1 MTATVSPSPPTRI
14 TTAPRE
20 EHRFPT
26 LTPEQIARIAARGT
40 PRRLERGEV
49 VIEIGDPYTRIF
61 VVQTG
66 GIEVVGVRKCAE
78 ELITVHGPGQFS
90 GDVGTLSG
98 RRSLVRLRAAEPS
111 EVIEVDRENLLTL
124 VATDSELSEIM
135 MRAYILRRVELIRNE
150 VGDLVLLG
158 SQHCSGTLGIK
169 EFLTRNGQPYLY
181 IDLDTEPGVQ
191 TILDR
196 FNVRE
201 GDIPLI
207 ICRGTVVLRNP
218 TTRQIA
224 ECLGFNATIDQTQLR
239 DVVIVGAGPA
249 GLGAAVYAASEGLN
263 VLVLESDS
271 PGGQAGSSSR
281 IENYLGFPT
290 GITGG
295 ELASRAYSQS
305 QKFGAQIAIAQD
317 AKRLACDR
325 RPFAIELEEGQRLT
339 SRAIIIASGARYR
352 KLPLPN
358 LAQFEGAGVY
368 YGATFLEAQLCKD
381 EEVIVVGGGNS
392 AGQAA
397 VYLAQTSRHV
407 HLLVR
412 SASLADRMSRYLIR
426 RIEESPDITVYTRT
440 EVVGLDGDSHLR
452 SVTWRHRDTGETELH
467 AIGHLFCMTGAS
479 PATAWLQ
486 GCVVLDAKGF
496 IKTGADLTKEELAQ
510 SEWPLSRSPHLL
522 ETSLP
527 GVFAVGDVRAN
538 NFKRVAS
545 AVGEGSI
552 AVALVHQVL
561 QE

>member
-1 MTATVSPSPPTRI
+1 MTATISLASTARMN
-14 TTAPRE
+14 TAPPD

-26 LTPEQIARIAARGT
+26 LTPAQIARIAARGT
-40 PRRLERGEV
+40 PRRLEAGEV
-49 VIEIGDPYTRIF
+49 VIEIGEPYTHVF

-66 GIEVVGVRKCAE
+66 GIEVVSTRKGTE

-90 GDVGTLSG
+90 GDVAALSG
-98 RRSLVRLRAAEPS
+98 RRAVVRLRAVEPS

-150 VGDLVLLG
+150 VGDVVLLG
-158 SQHCSGTLGIK
+158 SPHCAGTLGVK
-169 EFLTRNGQPYLY
+169 EFLTRNGQPYTY

-196 FNVRE
+196 FNVKE
-201 GDIPLI
+201 GDIPVI

-218 TTRQIA
+218 TNRQIA
-224 ECLGFNATIDQTQLR
+224 DCLGFNVTIDQTQLR

-263 VLVLESDS
+263 VLVIEADS

-295 ELASRAYSQS
+295 ELAARAYSQS
-305 QKFGAQIAIAQD
+305 QKFGAQIAIAQK
-317 AKRLACDR
+317 ASRLACER
-325 RPFAIELEEGQRLT
+325 RPFAVELEGGAQIT
-339 SRAIIIASGARYR
+339 SRAIIIASGAQYR

-358 LAQFEGAGVY
+358 LASFEGAGVY
-368 YGATFLEAQLCKD
+368 YGATFLEAQLCRD
-381 EEVIVVGGGNS
+381 EEVVVVGGGNS

-397 VYLAQTSRHV
+397 VYLAQTSKHV
-407 HLLVR
+407 HLVVR
-412 SASLADRMSRYLIR
+412 SGSLADRMSRYLIR
-426 RIEESPDITVYTRT
+426 RIEGNPDITVYTRA
-440 EVVGLDGDSHLR
+440 EVVALDGDANLR
-452 SVTWRHRDTGETELH
+452 SVTWRNRDSGAEERR
-467 AIGHLFCMTGAS
+467 AVGHLFCMTGAS
-479 PATAWLQ
+479 PATAWLE
-486 GCVVLDAKGF
+486 GCVVRDAKGF
-496 IKTGADLTKEELAQ
+496 IKTGTDLTKEELA
-510 SEWPLSRSPHLL
+510 EAGWPLGRAPHLL

-545 AVGEGSI
+545 AVGEGAI